1 MTPAVWAAGLG
12 CEPTDL
18 RLLEQAL
25 THSSWVHEHPDPA
38 PPSNERLEFLGDA
51 VLSLVVAEALWEM
64 HPDDPEGMLTMRRAA
79 IVSDR
84 TLAVIARRIGIGPHL
99 RLGLGAERAGER
111 ERGSVIAS
119 ALEALVAAVYLDQ
132 DLPAVRAFVRRIAAP
147 ELAADLPVVGLR
159 PAKARLQELATQR
172 GERPPHYR
180 LLEVSGPDHAR
191 TYSVEAVVGERVVGE
206 GTAGSRRAAETIAAE
221 GALALFAAEEA
232 AGPASTTPA
241 ADAPVA
247 TADPGDP
254 DAVAPAAP
262 EGPAA

>member
-1 MTPAVWAAGLG
+1 MTPAAWAAGLG
-12 CEPTDL
+12 CAPTDL

-38 PPSNERLEFLGDA
+38 PPSNERLEYLGDA

-64 HPDDPEGMLTMRRAA
+64 HPADPEGMLTMRRAA

-119 ALEALVAAVYLDQ
+119 ALEALVAAVYLDRG
-132 DLPAVRAFVRRIAAP
+132 LPAVRALVRRIAAP

-159 PAKARLQELATQR
+159 PAKARLQELATQQ

-180 LLEVSGPDHAR
+180 LLAVSGPDHAR
-191 TYSVEAVVGERVVGE
+191 TYSVEAVVGERVVGA

-221 GALALFAAEEA
+221 EALALLAAETTDTPGTADAAGAGTEGEA
-232 AGPASTTPA
+232 A
-241 ADAPVA
+241 
-247 TADPGDP
+247 
-254 DAVAPAAP
+254 AAP
-262 EGPAA
+262 EDAEG